1 MNHLLTVKLTF
12 IIERL
17 LEIYIYISEGSKIKL
32 HCIICSQQIQKQL
45 FWTKVIESHESWR
58 NVPLDIS

>member
-17 LEIYIYISEGSKIKL
+17 LKMYVYLSEAKIKL
-32 HCIICSQQIQKQL
+32 HYIVCLLHI
-45 FWTKVIESHESWR
+45 
-58 NVPLDIS
+58 